1 MELYPY
7 KSTNGFMEPVALQNH
22 LVAIHFVKDVIYRRV
37 VFYEAITPTQV
48 INLATPAVPLAAGA
62 TSARTN
68 VTNLDMYDN
77 EFGQF
82 RWYCLDN
89 AQIRVFTPR
98 GVAKGD
104 LKTIQAV
111 IPPNIGAINPDLS
124 LTELFVWQDNR
135 PSIEA
140 INGGGVALNA
150 VRMVAMGFR
159 YRTEELG
166 NPVTYEEAKLVASMK
181 QEQAYQGKA
190 PAELITIGIQQ
201 SRISCTHIWASGMG
215 AGR

>member
-1 MELYPY
+1 MELYPH
-7 KSTNGFMEPVALQNH
+7 KSTNGFMEPIALQNH

-37 VFYEAITPTQV
+37 VFFEAITPTQV
-48 INLATPAVPLAAGA
+48 IDLGALGAGI

-68 VTNLDMYDN
+68 VTNLDCYDN

-104 LKTIQAV
+104 LKTLQAV

-124 LTELFVWQDNR
+124 LTELYVWQDNR
-135 PSIEA
+135 PAIEA
-140 INGGGVALNA
+140 INGGGVALVA

-159 YRTEELG
+159 YRTDEIG
-166 NPVTYEEAKLVASMK
+166 NPVTYEEMKLVSQLR
-181 QEQAYQGKA
+181 QEQNLSNKSPQ
-190 PAELITIGIQQ
+190 ELIIIGIQQ
-201 SRISCTHIWASGMG
+201 SRIACTHVWASGMG

>member
-22 LVAIHFVKDVIYRRV
+22 LVAIHFVKETIYRRV

-48 INLATPAVPLAAGA
+48 INLGALGAGA

-68 VTNLDMYDN
+68 VPNLDVYDN

-124 LTELFVWQDNR
+124 LTELYVWQDNR

-140 INGGGVALNA
+140 VNGGGVALAA

-166 NPVTYEEAKLVASMK
+166 NPVTYEEAKLVSMMK
-181 QEQAYQGKA
+181 QEQAYQGKT
-190 PAELITIGIQQ
+190 PAEIIVIGIQQ
-201 SRISCTHIWASGMG
+201 SRISCTHIWCSGMG

>member
-7 KSTNGFMEPVALQNH
+7 KSTNGFMEPIALQNH

-37 VFYEAITPTQV
+37 AFFEAITPTQV
-48 INLATPAVPLAAGA
+48 IDLGALGAGL

-68 VTNLDMYDN
+68 VTALDCYDQ

-98 GVAKGD
+98 GIAKGD

-124 LTELFVWQDNR
+124 LTEMFVWQDNR
-135 PSIEA
+135 PAIEA
-140 INGGGVALNA
+140 INGGGVALAA

-166 NPVTYEEAKLVASMK
+166 NPVTYEEAKVIAQLK
-181 QEQAYQGKA
+181 QEQNFASKQ
-190 PAELITIGIQQ
+190 PAELITIAIQQ
-201 SRISCTHIWASGMG
+201 NRISCTHIWASGMG

>member
-7 KSTNGFMEPVALQNH
+7 KSTNGFMEPIALQNH

-37 VFYEAITPTQV
+37 VFFESITPTQV
-48 INLATPAVPLAAGA
+48 IDLGALLAGI
-62 TSARTN
+62 TSPRTN
-68 VTNLDMYDN
+68 VTNLDCYDQ

-98 GVAKGD
+98 GIAKGD
-104 LKTIQAV
+104 LKTLQAV

-124 LTELFVWQDNR
+124 LTELYVWQDNR
-135 PSIEA
+135 PAIEA
-140 INGGGVALNA
+140 INGGGVALAA

-166 NPVTYEEAKLVASMK
+166 NPVTYEEAKVVAQLK
-181 QEQAYQGKA
+181 QEQNFASKQPG
-190 PAELITIGIQQ
+190 ELITIAIQQ
-201 SRISCTHIWASGMG
+201 NRISCTHVWASGMG

>member
-22 LVAIHFVKDVIYRRV
+22 LVAIHFVKDVVYRRV
-37 VFYEAITPTQV
+37 AFYEAITPTQV
-48 INLATPAVPLAAGA
+48 INLGALGAGL

-68 VTNLDMYDN
+68 VTNMDMYDN

-89 AQIRVFTPR
+89 AQVRVFTPR

-104 LKTIQAV
+104 LKTLQAI
-111 IPPNIGAINPDLS
+111 IPPNIAAINPDLS

-140 INGGGVALNA
+140 INGGGVALTA

-159 YRTEELG
+159 YRVDEIS
-166 NPVTYEEAKLVASMK
+166 NPVTYEEMKLVAQMK
-181 QEQAYQGKA
+181 QEQAYASKQPG
-190 PAELITIGIQQ
+190 ELIVIGIQQ
-201 SRISCTHIWASGMG
+201 SRIACTHIWASGMG

>member
-22 LVAIHFVKDVIYRRV
+22 LVAIHFVKDIIYRRV
-37 VFYEAITPTQV
+37 VFFEAITPTQV
-48 INLATPAVPLAAGA
+48 INLGALGAGI
-62 TSARTN
+62 TSNRTN
-68 VTNLDMYDN
+68 VTNLDCYDQ

-104 LKTIQAV
+104 LKTLQAV

-124 LTELFVWQDNR
+124 LTELYVWQDNR
-135 PSIEA
+135 PAIEA
-140 INGGGVALNA
+140 INGGGVALAA

-166 NPVTYEEAKLVASMK
+166 NPVTYEEARVIAQLK
-181 QEQAYQGKA
+181 QEQNYASKQ
-190 PAELITIGIQQ
+190 PAELLTIAIQQ
-201 SRISCTHIWASGMG
+201 NRISCTHVWASGMG

>member
-1 MELYPY
+1 
-7 KSTNGFMEPVALQNH
+7 MEPIALQNH

-37 VFYEAITPTQV
+37 VFFEPITPTQV
-48 INLATPAVPLAAGA
+48 IDLGALGAGI

-68 VTNLDMYDN
+68 VTNLDCYDN

-104 LKTIQAV
+104 LKTLQAV

-135 PSIEA
+135 PAIEA
-140 INGGGVALNA
+140 INGGGVALVA

-159 YRTEELG
+159 YRTDEIG
-166 NPVTYEEAKLVASMK
+166 NPVTYEEAKLVAQLR
-181 QEQAYQGKA
+181 QEQNLSGKT
-190 PAELITIGIQQ
+190 PQELIIIGIQQ
-201 SRISCTHIWASGMG
+201 SRIACTHVWASGMG

>member
-7 KSTNGFMEPVALQNH
+7 KSTNGFMEPIALQNH

-37 VFYEAITPTQV
+37 VFFEAITPTQV
-48 INLATPAVPLAAGA
+48 IDLGALGAGI

-68 VTNLDMYDN
+68 VTNLDCYDN

-89 AQIRVFTPR
+89 AQVRVFTPR

-104 LKTIQAV
+104 LKTLQAV

-124 LTELFVWQDNR
+124 LTELYVWQDNR
-135 PSIEA
+135 PAIEA
-140 INGGGVALNA
+140 INGGGVALVA

-159 YRTEELG
+159 YRTDEIG
-166 NPVTYEEAKLVASMK
+166 NPVTYEEMKLVSQLR
-181 QEQAYQGKA
+181 QEQNLSNKSPQ
-190 PAELITIGIQQ
+190 ELIIIGIQQ
-201 SRISCTHIWASGMG
+201 SRIACTHVWASGMG